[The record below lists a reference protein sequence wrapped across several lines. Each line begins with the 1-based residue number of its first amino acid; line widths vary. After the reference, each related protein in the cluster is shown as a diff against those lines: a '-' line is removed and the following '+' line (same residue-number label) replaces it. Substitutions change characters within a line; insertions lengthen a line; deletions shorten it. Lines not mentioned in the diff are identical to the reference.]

1 MYRSHYGL
9 AKNPFEMTPDPAF
22 LHLGEAHREAFA
34 TLVYAVRAR
43 KGFVL
48 LTGEVG
54 TGKTMLLHSLLA
66 RMDADTLSA
75 FIFNPRLEPLDFF
88 RLLFDEYEID
98 AKCSTKAEYLL
109 ALNRFLIDR
118 LKKNLSTVLIVD
130 EAQNLSAEML
140 EEIRLLSNLE
150 TATSKL
156 LQIVLVGQPE
166 LKGMLARPE
175 LRQLRQR
182 IVLRFDLQPMDESEM
197 RDYINERLAL
207 AGYTGEGV
215 FQRSAFRELYRA
227 TGGVP
232 RLINIVC
239 DGSLLQGYA
248 RETVKIDAKI
258 VRVIAQD
265 LELDGVP
272 KAVAAPRAKEGRG
285 WFRGISGLFR

>member
-1 MYRSHYGL
+1 
-9 AKNPFEMTPDPAF
+9 
-22 LHLGEAHREAFA
+22 
-34 TLVYAVRAR
+34 
-43 KGFVL
+43 
-48 LTGEVG
+48 
-54 TGKTMLLHSLLA
+54 
-66 RMDADTLSA
+66 
-75 FIFNPRLEPLDFF
+75 
-88 RLLFDEYEID
+88 
-98 AKCSTKAEYLL
+98 
-109 ALNRFLIDR
+109 
-118 LKKNLSTVLIVD
+118 
-130 EAQNLSAEML
+130 ML

-182 IVLRFDLQPMDESEM
+182 IVLRFDLQPMDEPEM
-197 RDYINERLAL
+197 RDYVNERLAL

-215 FQRSAFRELYRA
+215 FKKASLRELYRA

-248 RETVKIDAKI
+248 KDAVKIDAKI
-258 VRVIAQD
+258 VREVAQG

-272 KAVAAPRAKEGRG
+272 KAVAPSKQKEGRG
-285 WFRGISGLFR
+285 WFRGISELFR

>member
-1 MYRSHYGL
+1 MYRAHFGL
-9 AKNPFEMTPDPAF
+9 LKNPFEMTPDPSF

-54 TGKTMLLHSLLA
+54 TGKTTLIHALLA
-66 RMDADTLSA
+66 RMDVNALSA

-88 RLLFDEYEID
+88 HLLFDEYEIKE
-98 AKCSTKAEYLL
+98 KCSTKAEYLL
-109 ALNRFLIDR
+109 ALNRFLIER
-118 LKKNLSTVLIVD
+118 IKQNLATVLIVD
-130 EAQNLSAEML
+130 EAQNLSPEML

-166 LKGMLARPE
+166 LKAMLARPE

-182 IVLRFDLQPMDESEM
+182 IVLRFDLQPMAESEM
-197 RDYINERLAL
+197 REYVNERLSL
-207 AGYTGEGV
+207 AGYTGDGL
-215 FQRSAFRELYRA
+215 FKRSAFRELFRV

-232 RLINIVC
+232 RLINVVS
-239 DGSLLQGYA
+239 DGALLSAY
-248 RETVKIDAKI
+248 
-258 VRVIAQD
+258 AQD
-265 LELDGVP
+265 AATIDSKILREVADSLELDG
-272 KAVAAPRAKEGRG
+272 APPRSTTTRRPAQAG
-285 WFRGISGLFR
+285 WFRGITGLFR